1 MGQNATED
9 MLSIQVVVGLLP
21 LKGLAGGGAIRFVKA
36 VPNITMRTGIGGLSS
51 FTRVLNEE
59 GTLSLDLLPTS
70 DGNDALSVMSL
81 FSLERPGGVL
91 YTVTVRDTSGGR
103 YSLVSSGTV
112 ITKQPDITIG
122 DGSGINTWEFLGNW
136 TSFTGGRGPT
146 PIFSFEEANAAALV
160 GIPVP
165 EPVGNI

>member
-9 MLSIQVVVGLLP
+9 MLSIQVLVGLLP
-21 LKGLAGGGAIRFVKA
+21 IKGFAAGGAIRFVKS
-36 VPNITMRTGIGGLSS
+36 VPNLTMRTGIGGLSS

-70 DGNDALSVMSL
+70 DANDALSIMSL
-81 FSLERPGGVL
+81 FALERPGGAL
-91 YTVTVRDTSGGR
+91 FAVTVRDISGGR

-112 ITKQPDITIG
+112 ITKQPDVTIG
-122 DGSGINTWEFLGNW
+122 DGSGINTWDFLGNW
-136 TSFTGGRGPT
+136 TTFTGGRGPT
-146 PIFSFEEANAAALV
+146 PINTFEEANSASLV